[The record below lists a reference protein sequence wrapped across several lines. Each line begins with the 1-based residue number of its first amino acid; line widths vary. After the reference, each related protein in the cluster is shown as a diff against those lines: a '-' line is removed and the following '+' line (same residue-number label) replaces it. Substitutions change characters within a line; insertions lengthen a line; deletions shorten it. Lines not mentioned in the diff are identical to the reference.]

1 MAASPWSGQHEPE
14 GDPMPDLSLPELH
27 FPDIKL
33 PDGLRD
39 MNRHDIQNAISDR
52 MPKKIEMPEIDLS
65 NVDLPKAVEDRL
77 GKIEKAINKIDLP
90 KAVEARLPGRKRTN
104 PILPIAAL
112 LAVGAMFAAAWWL
125 ITSPTASGKVREAA
139 DRIKA
144 RISGQ
149 ETGMTRYD
157 DDTDLG
163 SLLPNPDQ
171 TRPTVENETWPDTFA
186 ELGETVS
193 VGNGSSEHAVGG

>member
-1 MAASPWSGQHEPE
+1 
-14 GDPMPDLSLPELH
+14 MPDLSLPEFH

-39 MNRHDIQNAISDR
+39 MTRQDIQNAIGDR
-52 MPKKIEMPEIDLS
+52 MPKKIEMPAIDLS

-77 GKIEKAINKIDLP
+77 GRIEKAISKIDLP
-90 KAVEARLPGRKRTN
+90 KAVEDRMPGRRKRAN

-112 LAVGAMFAAAWWL
+112 LAIGSMFAAAWWL
-125 ITSPTASGKVREAA
+125 ITSPTASIKVRETA
-139 DRIKA
+139 DRIKTRFTRA
-144 RISGQ
+144 

-157 DDTDLG
+157 DPTDLG
-163 SLLPNPDQ
+163 SLLPDLDQ
-171 TRPTVENETWPDTFA
+171 TRPPVTNEPWPDSFA

-193 VGNGSSEHAVGG
+193 VGNGSSENATGG

>member
-1 MAASPWSGQHEPE
+1 
-14 GDPMPDLSLPELH
+14 MPDLSLPELH

-39 MNRHDIQNAISDR
+39 MNRHDIQTAISDR

-77 GKIEKAINKIDLP
+77 GKIEKAINRIDLP
-90 KAVEARLPGRKRTN
+90 KAVEDRMPGRRKRAN

-112 LAVGAMFAAAWWL
+112 LAIGSMFAAAWWL
-125 ITSPTASGKVREAA
+125 ITSPTASARVRETA

-144 RISGQ
+144 RVSRQ
-149 ETGMTRYD
+149 ETGLTRYD
-157 DDTDLG
+157 NDTDLG
-163 SLLPNPDQ
+163 SLLPHPDE
-171 TRPTVENETWPDTFA
+171 TRPTVENDTWPDSFA

-193 VGNGSSEHAVGG
+193 VGNGSSEHTAGG